1 MISGASQMSD
11 SFRSVKKTL
20 SILVL
25 TAFLVLGV
33 ANGPSLASPA
43 CPSGYMS
50 NGYSNGS
57 WFDFSSNSIVQDMI
71 SSGEMTRIFTT
82 NGDGVSPAKPTQDG
96 ASLACIAPSFA
107 IQSTGSR
114 GLYLTGTGWVS
125 AAIDTWGSNG
135 LVSLTNS
142 YLSANYIYPT
152 TTTTTVAPTTTT
164 TTTVAPTTTTT
175 TTVAPTT
182 TTTTTTTTVARTTTT
197 TTVPGTTTTTAW
209 VPGTTTS
216 VARTTTT
223 VASKSSG
230 TTTTV
235 ARTVVTTTTSS
246 IPTTIAKSTSTTI
259 KVVKDDGQTKNDFAN
274 IGINQSGNTF
284 KLSVFSS
291 FPRTKMMLRASKN
304 RAKSVIW
311 NFTTDKNG
319 NYRIATSRAL
329 KGFAMSLWIDGDKWA
344 SRVVR

>member
-1 MISGASQMSD
+1 
-11 SFRSVKKTL
+11 
-20 SILVL
+20 
-25 TAFLVLGV
+25 
-33 ANGPSLASPA
+33 
-43 CPSGYMS
+43 MS
-50 NGYSNGS
+50 NGYFGGS

-82 NGDGVSPAKPTQDG
+82 NGDGVSPARPTQDG
-96 ASLACIAPSFA
+96 LALACIAPSFA

-114 GLYLTGTGWVS
+114 GLYLTGSGWVT
-125 AAIDTWGSNG
+125 AGIDISGSNG

-164 TTTVAPTTTTT
+164 TTTVAPN
-175 TTVAPTT
+175 T

-197 TTVPGTTTTTAW
+197 TT

-230 TTTTV
+230 TTTTIP
-235 ARTVVTTTTSS
+235 RTVVTTTTSS
-246 IPTTIAKSTSTTI
+246 IPRTIAKSTSTTI
-259 KVVKDDGQTKNDFAN
+259 RVVKDDGQTKNDFAN

>member
-1 MISGASQMSD
+1 
-11 SFRSVKKTL
+11 
-20 SILVL
+20 
-25 TAFLVLGV
+25 
-33 ANGPSLASPA
+33 
-43 CPSGYMS
+43 
-50 NGYSNGS
+50 
-57 WFDFSSNSIVQDMI
+57 MI

-82 NGDGVSPAKPTQDG
+82 NGDGVSPARPTQDG
-96 ASLACIAPSFA
+96 LALACIAPSFA

-114 GLYLTGTGWVS
+114 GLYLTGSGWVT
-125 AAIDTWGSNG
+125 AGIDISGSNG

-164 TTTVAPTTTTT
+164 TTTTVAPTTT

-197 TTVPGTTTTTAW
+197 TTVPGTTTTT
-209 VPGTTTS
+209 
-216 VARTTTT
+216 TT

-235 ARTVVTTTTSS
+235 AKTVVTTTTTS

-259 KVVKDDGQTKNDFAN
+259 RIVKDDGQTKNDFAN
-274 IGINQSGNTF
+274 IGINKSGSTF

-329 KGFAMSLWIDGDKWA
+329 KGFTMSLWIDGDKWA

>member
-1 MISGASQMSD
+1 MSD
-11 SFRSVKKTL
+11 SFKSVKKTL

-50 NGYSNGS
+50 NGYFGGS

-82 NGDGVSPAKPTQDG
+82 NGDGVSPARPTQDG
-96 ASLACIAPSFA
+96 LALACIAPSFA

-114 GLYLTGTGWVS
+114 GLYLTGSGWVT
-125 AAIDTWGSNG
+125 AAIDISGSNG

-175 TTVAPTT
+175 TTTVAPNT

-197 TTVPGTTTTTAW
+197 TTTW

-230 TTTTV
+230 TTTTIP
-235 ARTVVTTTTSS
+235 RTVVTTTTSS

-259 KVVKDDGQTKNDFAN
+259 RVVKDDGQTKNDFAN